1 MSNGRGLGGR
11 VSADRKRGGNFEET
25 REGRRKRLE
34 RSIRVRKCILIS
46 KQHIIW
52 RSCLGDA
59 VMGGEGGESG
69 KKEKNQIGLQT
80 IKCSCIVF
88 EWCVSVCVLCSR
100 NCLFLLE
107 EPYSSKKQISLLIK
121 RSLFHRESLL
131 SFWCWRQCCRSSW

>member
-52 RSCLGDA
+52 RNCLGDD
-59 VMGGEGGESG
+59 GWREWREREKRRKESNWIAN
-69 KKEKNQIGLQT
+69 NQMELY
-80 IKCSCIVF
+80 CF
-88 EWCVSVCVLCSR
+88 
-100 NCLFLLE
+100 
-107 EPYSSKKQISLLIK
+107 
-121 RSLFHRESLL
+121 
-131 SFWCWRQCCRSSW
+131 